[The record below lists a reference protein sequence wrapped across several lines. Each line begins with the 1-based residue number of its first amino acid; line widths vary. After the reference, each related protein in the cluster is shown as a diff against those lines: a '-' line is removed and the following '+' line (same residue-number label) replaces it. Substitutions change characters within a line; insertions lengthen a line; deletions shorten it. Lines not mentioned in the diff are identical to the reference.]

1 MRFSVH
7 KRVSVVVDVSFAQ
20 MFGLGVLVRLVL
32 MVDCGMDVLVIVS
45 DRHVLPVR
53 PNSFWITDE

>member
-7 KRVSVVVDVSFAQ
+7 KRVSVVVDVGFAQ